1 MRKNIKVEKGQ
12 SIYHLPLTYSLV
24 EGEVEDEE
32 DEDSEAGGR
41 QANTEQW
48 LFLSDVD
55 KEDENEVV
63 VLLVCEK
70 LR

>member
-24 EGEVEDEE
+24 EGEAE

>member
-24 EGEVEDEE
+24 EGEAE

-41 QANTEQW
+41 QANTEQ
-48 LFLSDVD
+48 
-55 KEDENEVV
+55 
-63 VLLVCEK
+63 
-70 LR
+70 